1 LEGILLNTN
10 DLERLAQIGLVMES
24 AGINTV
30 ELAEKLKAHVAGCP
44 GGQKCIEAL
53 LEDER

>member
-1 LEGILLNTN
+1 VEAK
-10 DLERLAQIGLVMES
+10 DMERLAQIGLVMES
-24 AGINTV
+24 VGISTV

-53 LEDER
+53 LSGEE